1 MNPSSFGIF
10 HTTFPQSCSFIT
22 SFKWM
27 QKVWKHRTNTKS
39 CYLLFNITINRWK
52 NIKWDQKKT
61 LILILTLNSMIEL
74 LSNIRKLQI
83 SSIVWLIKTIMQC
96 LFKEVYQ
103 CYISSKM
110 LPYQSAVAWKYW
122 CLIESGRTGIPFQN
136 NLHIFKMLIMFD
148 MQYWKCNNIYST
160 WRMKKKLKI

>member
-74 LSNIRKLQI
+74 FSNIRKLQI

-103 CYISSKM
+103 CYISSTFPLKCY
-110 LPYQSAVAWKYW
+110 LTKVLWRGNIDVSLDLEELEY
-122 CLIESGRTGIPFQN
+122 L
-136 NLHIFKMLIMFD
+136 FKTTFTSLR
-148 MQYWKCNNIYST
+148 CS
-160 WRMKKKLKI
+160 

>member
-83 SSIVWLIKTIMQC
+83 SSIVWLIKTIIQC

-103 CYISSKM
+103 CYISSTFPLKCY
-110 LPYQSAVAWKYW
+110 LTKVLWRGNIDVS
-122 CLIESGRTGIPFQN
+122 L
-136 NLHIFKMLIMFD
+136 NLEELEYLFKTTFTSLR
-148 MQYWKCNNIYST
+148 CS
-160 WRMKKKLKI
+160 

>member
-10 HTTFPQSCSFIT
+10 HTTFPQSCSSIT

-103 CYISSKM
+103 CYISSTFPLKCY
-110 LPYQSAVAWKYW
+110 LTKVLWHGNIDVS
-122 CLIESGRTGIPFQN
+122 L
-136 NLHIFKMLIMFD
+136 NLEELEYLFKTTFTSLR
-148 MQYWKCNNIYST
+148 CS
-160 WRMKKKLKI
+160 

>member
-10 HTTFPQSCSFIT
+10 HTTFLQSCSFIT

-103 CYISSKM
+103 CYISSTFPLKCY
-110 LPYQSAVAWKYW
+110 LTKVLWRGNIDVS
-122 CLIESGRTGIPFQN
+122 L
-136 NLHIFKMLIMFD
+136 NLEELEYLFKTTFTSLR
-148 MQYWKCNNIYST
+148 CS
-160 WRMKKKLKI
+160 

>member
-1 MNPSSFGIF
+1 MGYWPLPQTKKALPPGKEKCFSFGIF

-103 CYISSKM
+103 CYISSTFPLKCY
-110 LPYQSAVAWKYW
+110 LTKVLWHGNIDVS
-122 CLIESGRTGIPFQN
+122 L
-136 NLHIFKMLIMFD
+136 NLEELEYLFKTTFTSLR
-148 MQYWKCNNIYST
+148 CS
-160 WRMKKKLKI
+160 

>member
-1 MNPSSFGIF
+1 MGYWPLPQTKKSTPSRKRKMNPSSFGIF

-83 SSIVWLIKTIMQC
+83 SSIVWLIKTIMLQC

-103 CYISSKM
+103 CYISSTFPLKCY
-110 LPYQSAVAWKYW
+110 LTKVLWRGNIDVS
-122 CLIESGRTGIPFQN
+122 L
-136 NLHIFKMLIMFD
+136 NLEELEYLFKTTFTSLR
-148 MQYWKCNNIYST
+148 CS
-160 WRMKKKLKI
+160 

>member
-74 LSNIRKLQI
+74 LSNIRNLQI

-103 CYISSKM
+103 CYISSTFPLKCY
-110 LPYQSAVAWKYW
+110 LTKVLWRGNIDVSLDLEELEY
-122 CLIESGRTGIPFQN
+122 L
-136 NLHIFKMLIMFD
+136 FKTTFTSLR
-148 MQYWKCNNIYST
+148 CS
-160 WRMKKKLKI
+160 

>member
-1 MNPSSFGIF
+1 MRQWGTDLSLKQKKHSRKRKMNPSSFGIF

-103 CYISSKM
+103 CYISSTFPLKCY
-110 LPYQSAVAWKYW
+110 LTKVLWRGNIDVS
-122 CLIESGRTGIPFQN
+122 L
-136 NLHIFKMLIMFD
+136 NLEELEYLFKTTFTSLR
-148 MQYWKCNNIYST
+148 CS
-160 WRMKKKLKI
+160 

>member
-10 HTTFPQSCSFIT
+10 HTTFPQSCSSIT

-103 CYISSKM
+103 CYISSTFPLKCY
-110 LPYQSAVAWKYW
+110 LTKVLWRGNIDVSLDLEELEY
-122 CLIESGRTGIPFQN
+122 L
-136 NLHIFKMLIMFD
+136 FKTTFTSLR
-148 MQYWKCNNIYST
+148 CS
-160 WRMKKKLKI
+160 

>member
-10 HTTFPQSCSFIT
+10 HTTFPQSCSSIT

-103 CYISSKM
+103 CYISSTFPLKCY
-110 LPYQSAVAWKYW
+110 LTKVLWRGNIDVS
-122 CLIESGRTGIPFQN
+122 L
-136 NLHIFKMLIMFD
+136 NLEELEYLFKTTFTSLR
-148 MQYWKCNNIYST
+148 CS
-160 WRMKKKLKI
+160 

>member
-83 SSIVWLIKTIMQC
+83 SSIVWLIKTIMQY

-103 CYISSKM
+103 CYISSTFPLKCY
-110 LPYQSAVAWKYW
+110 LTKVLWHGNIDVS
-122 CLIESGRTGIPFQN
+122 L
-136 NLHIFKMLIMFD
+136 NLEELEYLFKTTFTSLR
-148 MQYWKCNNIYST
+148 CS
-160 WRMKKKLKI
+160 

>member
-103 CYISSKM
+103 CYISSTFPLKCY
-110 LPYQSAVAWKYW
+110 LTKVLRRGNIDVSLDLEELEY
-122 CLIESGRTGIPFQN
+122 L
-136 NLHIFKMLIMFD
+136 FKTTFTSLR
-148 MQYWKCNNIYST
+148 CS
-160 WRMKKKLKI
+160 

>member
-83 SSIVWLIKTIMQC
+83 SSIVRLIKTIMQC

-103 CYISSKM
+103 CYISSTFPLKCY
-110 LPYQSAVAWKYW
+110 LTKVLWRGNIDVS
-122 CLIESGRTGIPFQN
+122 L
-136 NLHIFKMLIMFD
+136 NLEELEYLFKTTFTSLR
-148 MQYWKCNNIYST
+148 CS
-160 WRMKKKLKI
+160 